1 MEILDP
7 SEGEENCIN
16 FKRNDNGEIDF
27 YMDARGTEPEPLN
40 RWRNVDERLKSQIN
54 GI

>member
-1 MEILDP
+1 MMEISDP

-27 YMDARGTEPEPLN
+27 YVDARGTEPEP
-40 RWRNVDERLKSQIN
+40 WTVGEISMKD
-54 GI
+54 